1 VLDIGV
7 ARPSWWWVSG
17 GGRGRLGGLGCV
29 GCRSATCATTH
40 PNRPRWRPPRTI
52 AELDRAVA
60 VVPDW
65 PVSAPTAG
73 WSDWP
78 GRGTVAMLEQG
89 WSSTTGTGSTT
100 PAHPDAV
107 AGWTTRLAAM
117 TAARGPT
124 CRAWSRAPGRDRGG
138 LLVLDQVMARFD
150 FDQLLVSESDI
161 LDGLVAS
168 LR

>member
-1 VLDIGV
+1 VD
-7 ARPSWWWVSG
+7 
-17 GGRGRLGGLGCV
+17 LGCV
-29 GCRSATCATTH
+29 RLSERHLRHDPPEPAEVAATLATSPPSSTG
-40 PNRPRWRPPRTI
+40 RWPWF
-52 AELDRAVA
+52 
-60 VVPDW
+60 PDW

-78 GRGTVAMLEQG
+78 GRGHGAMLEQG
-89 WSSTTGTGSTT
+89 LVVYNRDRVHHARLTR
-100 PAHPDAV
+100 DAV

-117 TAARGPT
+117 TAAR
-124 CRAWSRAPGRDRGG
+124 RADLPGMVEGRQDVIVGG